1 MKDFDISLE
10 VLEKLDIYWNPPKN
24 CTLEIH
30 QSIMRKL
37 YHCDRVIRKAN
48 FSINFK

>member
-1 MKDFDISLE
+1 MYDIDLPLE

-24 CTLEIH
+24 CPLCVH
-30 QSIMRKL
+30 QSIMRKF
-37 YHCDRVIRKAN
+37 YHCNRVIRKSN